1 MEIKKCKCVENKI
14 SEINKAYQTL
24 LDDMEKIINKNCIEN
39 GSNTPDF
46 LLANYLIEVLK
57 IGQELIKER
66 DKWYSINPY
75 PAWEGSEKIE
85 KFTSTVKKLE
95 QLQNN
100 IEKSFE
106 KPEYIIGL
114 YNGYEIALSLLKK
127 RKPECIKIE
136 DKEECSDIFHDG
148 DIMEKYVYQDED
160 RMEKDK

>member
-1 MEIKKCKCVENKI
+1 MEIKKCKCAENKI

-66 DKWYSINPY
+66 DKWYSINPQ
-75 PAWEGSEKIE
+75 PAWGGSEKIE

-95 QLQNN
+95 QLQDN
-100 IEKSFE
+100 IERSFE

-114 YNGYEIALSLLKK
+114 YNGYEIALSSLKGK
-127 RKPECIKIE
+127 KPECIKIE
-136 DKEECSDIFHDG
+136 NKVECNDIFYSG
-148 DIMEKYVYQDED
+148 DKMEKYIYQDED